1 MMRYDKNSQSAE
13 NIKKA
18 FGDEAAGHARYML
31 FGEEARRNGEEQ
43 LANVYDRLAS
53 EELAHAEM
61 WLREM
66 GGVGSTEE
74 NLNASIAEEKHD
86 WMMHYMPYASTA
98 DHEGYE
104 ELTERFL
111 NTANVEKRHEAE
123 LKEILGSRRNGSFY
137 RDSEAVE
144 WRCGNCG
151 YVGISENAPAVCPLC
166 GYPRG
171 YFRRG

>member
-18 FGDEAAGHARYML
+18 FGDEATGHTRYLL
-31 FGEEARRNGEEQ
+31 FSDEARRKGEEQ

-66 GGVGSTEE
+66 GGISGTEA
-74 NLNASIAEEKHD
+74 NLSASAEEEKND

-111 NTANVEKRHEAE
+111 SIAGVEKRHEAE
-123 LKEILGSRRNGSFY
+123 LRALLAERKEGNFY
-137 RDSEAVE
+137 RAVEAVE

-151 YVGISENAPAVCPLC
+151 YVGISECAPTVCPLC